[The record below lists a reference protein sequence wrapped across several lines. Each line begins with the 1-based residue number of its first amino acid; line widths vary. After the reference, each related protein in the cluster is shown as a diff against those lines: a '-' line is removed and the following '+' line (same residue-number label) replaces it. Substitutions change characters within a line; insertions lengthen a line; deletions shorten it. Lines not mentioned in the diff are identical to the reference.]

1 MKGIILMTDF
11 VEDTESLT
19 TVDVLRRANLVVD
32 LVSITDKLTIKTQS
46 NITIQLDKTLSEV
59 VVEEYDFL
67 IIPGGKAVFN
77 YLDNSR
83 EVSHIIKYFIE
94 ANKLSAYICAASHLP
109 GKLGYLKGKNYTCFP
124 GCNSQIIGGKYLGS
138 EHLVIDGNIITCRS
152 MAYSIDFALAIIE
165 KLVGK
170 NQKDK
175 TEKSIRGLV

>member
-1 MKGIILMTDF
+1 MKGIILMADF

-19 TVDVLRRANLVVD
+19 TVDVLRRANLEVD

-46 NITIQLDKTLSEV
+46 NITVKLDKLLSEIT
-59 VVEEYDFL
+59 VEEYDFL
-67 IIPGGKAVFN
+67 IVPGGKAVFK
-77 YLDNSR
+77 YLDNSS
-83 EVSHIIKYFIE
+83 EALSVIKYFIE

-109 GKLGYLKGKNYTCFP
+109 GKLGYLKDKDYTCFP
-124 GCNSQIIGGKYLGS
+124 GCNSQIIGGKYLKEKS
-138 EHLVIDGNIITCRS
+138 LVVDGNIITCRS

-170 NQKDK
+170 NQKEK